1 MILKLNASKKK
12 KENEQNYSK
21 NLKNKDL
28 AAMLLKFASGAQQ
41 GFRDIKLINI
51 CALELFRGTVYV
63 KFMSLSFA
71 GTSFYRKK

>member
-1 MILKLNASKKK
+1 
-12 KENEQNYSK
+12 
-21 NLKNKDL
+21 
-28 AAMLLKFASGAQQ
+28 MLLKFASGAQQ

-51 CALELFRGTVYV
+51 CAPKLFRGTVYV